1 MSDQVSRN
9 EKKIRKSRLCICV
22 RSVWVPVQMV
32 INPDSPA
39 TRRSAI
45 LRTKVLERQLVFL
58 TWRESELG
66 YRDLLASAQKVAV
79 TAMSDLSKKENGLL
93 RQKKR
98 TVSCIS
104 DEENFPSPSS
114 GRHDKL
120 VKCYV
125 REPQGII

>member
-1 MSDQVSRN
+1 M
-9 EKKIRKSRLCICV
+9 

-93 RQKKR
+93 RQKKK
-98 TVSCIS
+98 
-104 DEENFPSPSS
+104 E
-114 GRHDKL
+114 
-120 VKCYV
+120 
-125 REPQGII
+125 Q